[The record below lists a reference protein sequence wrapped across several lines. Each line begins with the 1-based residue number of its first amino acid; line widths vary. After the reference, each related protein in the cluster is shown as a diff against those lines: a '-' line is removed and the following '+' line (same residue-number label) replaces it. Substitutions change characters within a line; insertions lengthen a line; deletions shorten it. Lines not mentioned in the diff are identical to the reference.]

1 MGRSPHK
8 GMSVLT
14 RKHGFAVVL
23 GLFAL
28 AVLAWFTL
36 GSSLKPTAGVG
47 DEVRRGDVVIRC
59 EGANYYLVRREDG
72 SPIGDDMR
80 LVVKFTITN
89 VGELPLAV
97 VPNFQATTLRGSSL
111 DVEPDSAE
119 AAGDNSEDEIQPGGS
134 VTALAVVS
142 AFLESTETIRVGGEF
157 AVVSAES
164 QVIESAWFAVP
175 LAVTR
180 EPRF

>member
-1 MGRSPHK
+1 
-8 GMSVLT
+8 MSVL
-14 RKHGFAVVL
+14 RKHGFAAVF
-23 GLFAL
+23 GLLAL
-28 AVLAWFTL
+28 AALAWFTL
-36 GSSLKPTAGVG
+36 GNAMKPTAGVG
-47 DEVRRGDVVIRC
+47 DEVRRGSIAIRC
-59 EGANYYLVRREDG
+59 EGASYYFVRREDG

-89 VGELPLAV
+89 VGASPIAV
-97 VPNFQATTLRGSSL
+97 VPNFQATTLRGLPL

-119 AAGDNSEDEIQPGGS
+119 AAGDNSESEIHPGGS
-134 VTALAVVS
+134 ATALAVVS

-157 AVVSAES
+157 AVISAES
-164 QVIESAWFAVP
+164 QTIESAWFAVP